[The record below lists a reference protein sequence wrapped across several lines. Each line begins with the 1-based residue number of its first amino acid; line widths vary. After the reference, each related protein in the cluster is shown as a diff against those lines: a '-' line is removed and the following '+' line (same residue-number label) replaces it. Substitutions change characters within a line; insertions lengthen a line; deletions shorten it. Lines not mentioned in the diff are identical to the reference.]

1 MSMQYKD
8 EAAGAPEV
16 KAAIEGFQRTF
27 EEFKAANDKRI
38 DEIKKGMA
46 DVLTEEK
53 VGKIND
59 SLTAQQKAID
69 ELIKKMAI
77 RTGGDEKKTGRTE
90 HQKAFEAFLRK
101 GDSAGLDTVLS
112 ASPELK
118 ALSVGSNPD
127 GGYLA
132 PVQLDTEIMRIAE
145 TVSAMRSVAQVITI
159 GGQAYKKL
167 INRGGAASG
176 WVGETE
182 TRAETATPTL
192 SQMDF
197 PAMEVYARPFTTQQA
212 LDDSFINVEQWLAEE
227 VSIEFAAQ
235 EGAAFVSGNG
245 TNRPRGINSYNVV
258 ANASYAWGS
267 VGFVASGA
275 AGAFSTA
282 NAADRLID
290 LMAALRQGYRPGA
303 RWMMNRLVEAEVR
316 KLKDGNGQYLWAPGI
331 AAGAPTSLLG
341 YPVTIDDNMPDIA
354 ANSLS
359 ILFGDFRR
367 AYLIVDRMGVR
378 TLRDPFSNKPFVEF
392 YTTKRVGGGIQNF
405 EAVKAMRF
413 SAS

>member
-1 MSMQYKD
+1 MSIQYKD
-8 EAAGAPEV
+8 ETATPEM
-16 KAAIEGFQRTF
+16 KTAIDVIQRSF

-38 DEIKKGMA
+38 DDIAKGKA

-53 VGKIND
+53 VNKINAD
-59 SLTAQQKAID
+59 LSAQQKAIED
-69 ELIKKMAI
+69 LIKKTAI
-77 RTGGDEKKTGRTE
+77 RAGAEEKKTGRTE
-90 HQKAFEAFLRK
+90 HQKAFDAYMRK
-101 GDSAGLDTVLS
+101 GDAAGVEAIVA

-132 PVQLDTEIMRIAE
+132 PVELDREIMRIAE
-145 TVSAMRSVAQVITI
+145 IVSAMRSVAQVITI

-197 PAMEVYARPFTTQQA
+197 PAMEVYTRPYATQQA

-275 AGAFSTA
+275 PGAFSTA

-303 RWMMNRLVEAEVR
+303 RWMMNRLVDAEIR

-331 AAGAPTSLLG
+331 AAGAPVSLLG

-367 AYLIVDRMGVR
+367 AYLIVDRMGIR

>member
-1 MSMQYKD
+1 MHIQYKD
-8 EAAGAPEV
+8 ETATSEM
-16 KAAIEGFQRTF
+16 KTAIDVIQRSF

-38 DEIKKGMA
+38 DDIAKGKA

-53 VGKIND
+53 VNKINAD
-59 SLTAQQKAID
+59 LSAQQKAIED
-69 ELIKKMAI
+69 LIKKTAI
-77 RTGGDEKKTGRTE
+77 RAGAEDKKTGRTE
-90 HQKAFEAFLRK
+90 HQKAFDAYVRK
-101 GDSAGLDTVLS
+101 GDAAGVEAIVA

-132 PVQLDTEIMRIAE
+132 PVELDREIMRIAE
-145 TVSAMRSVAQVITI
+145 IVSAMRSVAQVITI

-176 WVGETE
+176 WVSETE
-182 TRAETATPTL
+182 TRAETATPTI

-197 PAMEVYARPFTTQQA
+197 PAMEVYTRPYATQQA

-227 VSIEFAAQ
+227 VSIEFTAQ

-245 TNRPRGINSYNVV
+245 TNRPRGINSYPVV

-303 RWMMNRLVEAEVR
+303 RWMMNRLVDAEIR

-331 AAGAPTSLLG
+331 AAGAPVSLLG

-367 AYLIVDRMGVR
+367 AYLIVDRMGIR

>member
-1 MSMQYKD
+1 MSIQYKD
-8 EAAGAPEV
+8 ETATPEM
-16 KAAIEGFQRTF
+16 KTAIDVIQRSF

-38 DEIKKGMA
+38 DDIAKGKA

-53 VGKIND
+53 VNKINAD
-59 SLTAQQKAID
+59 LSAQQKAIED
-69 ELIKKMAI
+69 LIKKTAI
-77 RTGGDEKKTGRTE
+77 RAGAEDKKTGRTE
-90 HQKAFEAFLRK
+90 HQKAFDAYVRK
-101 GDSAGLDTVLS
+101 GDAAGVEAIVA

-132 PVQLDTEIMRIAE
+132 PVELDREIMRIAE

-303 RWMMNRLVEAEVR
+303 RWMMNRLVDAEIR

-331 AAGAPTSLLG
+331 AAGAPVSLLG

-413 SAS
+413 SVS

>member
-1 MSMQYKD
+1 MHIQYKD
-8 EAAGAPEV
+8 ETATPEM
-16 KAAIEGFQRTF
+16 KTAIDVIQRSF

-38 DEIKKGMA
+38 DDIAKGKA

-53 VGKIND
+53 VNKINAD
-59 SLTAQQKAID
+59 LSAQQKAIED
-69 ELIKKMAI
+69 LIKKTAF
-77 RTGGDEKKTGRTE
+77 RAGAEDKKTGRTE
-90 HQKAFEAFLRK
+90 HQKAFDAYVRK
-101 GDSAGLDTVLS
+101 GDAAGVEAIVA

-132 PVQLDTEIMRIAE
+132 PVELDREIMRIAE
-145 TVSAMRSVAQVITI
+145 IVSAMRSVAQVITI

-182 TRAETATPTL
+182 TRAETATPTI

-197 PAMEVYARPFTTQQA
+197 PAMEVYTRPYATQQA

-227 VSIEFAAQ
+227 VSIEFTAQ

-303 RWMMNRLVEAEVR
+303 RWMMNRLVDAEIR

-354 ANSLS
+354 ANTLS

>member
-1 MSMQYKD
+1 MHIQYKD
-8 EAAGAPEV
+8 ETATSEM
-16 KAAIEGFQRTF
+16 KTAIDVIQRSF

-38 DEIKKGMA
+38 DDIAKGKA

-53 VGKIND
+53 VNKINAD
-59 SLTAQQKAID
+59 LSAQQKAIED
-69 ELIKKMAI
+69 LIKKTAI
-77 RTGGDEKKTGRTE
+77 RAGAEEKKTGRTE
-90 HQKAFEAFLRK
+90 HQKAFDAYMRK
-101 GDSAGLDTVLS
+101 GDAAGVEAIVA

-132 PVQLDTEIMRIAE
+132 PVELDREIMRIAE
-145 TVSAMRSVAQVITI
+145 IVSAMRSVAQVITI

-182 TRAETATPTL
+182 TRAETATPTI

-197 PAMEVYARPFTTQQA
+197 PAMEVYTRPYATQQA

-227 VSIEFAAQ
+227 VSIEFTAQ

-245 TNRPRGINSYNVV
+245 TNRPRGINSYPVV

-303 RWMMNRLVEAEVR
+303 RWMMNRLVDAEIR

-331 AAGAPTSLLG
+331 AAGAPVSLLG

-367 AYLIVDRMGVR
+367 AYLIVDRMGIR

>member
-1 MSMQYKD
+1 MHIQYKD
-8 EAAGAPEV
+8 ETATSEM
-16 KAAIEGFQRTF
+16 KTAIDVIQRSF

-38 DEIKKGMA
+38 DDIAKGKA

-53 VGKIND
+53 VNKINAD
-59 SLTAQQKAID
+59 LSAQQKAIED
-69 ELIKKMAI
+69 LIKKTAI
-77 RTGGDEKKTGRTE
+77 RAGAEDKKTGRTE
-90 HQKAFEAFLRK
+90 HQKAFDAYVRK
-101 GDSAGLDTVLS
+101 GDAAGVEAIVA

-132 PVQLDTEIMRIAE
+132 PVELDREIMRIAE
-145 TVSAMRSVAQVITI
+145 IVSAMRSVAQVITI

-182 TRAETATPTL
+182 TRAETATPTI

-197 PAMEVYARPFTTQQA
+197 PAMEVYTRPYATQQA

-227 VSIEFAAQ
+227 VSIEFTAQ

-245 TNRPRGINSYNVV
+245 TNRPRGINSYPVV

-303 RWMMNRLVEAEVR
+303 RWMMNRLVDAEIR

-331 AAGAPTSLLG
+331 AAGAPVSLLG

-367 AYLIVDRMGVR
+367 AYLIVDRMGIR

>member
-1 MSMQYKD
+1 
-8 EAAGAPEV
+8 V
-16 KAAIEGFQRTF
+16 FQRSF

-38 DEIKKGMA
+38 DEIKKGLS
-46 DVLTEEK
+46 DVVTEEK
-53 VGKIND
+53 VNKINEN
-59 SLTAQQKAID
+59 LTAQQKAID
-69 ELIKKMAI
+69 DLIKKMAV
-77 RTGGDEKKTGRTE
+77 RTGPEDKKTGRTE

-101 GDSAGLDTVLS
+101 GDSSGVEAIVA

-132 PVQLDTEIMRIAE
+132 PVELDREIARIAE
-145 TVSAMRSVAQVITI
+145 TVSAMRSVAQVMTI
-159 GGQAYKKL
+159 GGTAYKKL
-167 INRGGAASG
+167 INRGGAGSG

-182 TRAETATPTL
+182 ARAETSTPTL
-192 SQMDF
+192 SQLDF

-212 LDDSFINVEQWLAEE
+212 LDDGFINVEQWLAEE
-227 VSIEFAAQ
+227 VSIEFTAQ
-235 EGAAFVSGNG
+235 EGAAFISGTG

-275 AGAFSTA
+275 PGAFAASSP
-282 NAADRLID
+282 ADRLID

-316 KLKDGNGQYLWAPGI
+316 KLKDAYGQYLWAPGI

-341 YPVTIDDNMPDIA
+341 YPVTVDDNMPDLA

-359 ILFGDFRR
+359 ILFGDFKR

-378 TLRDPFSNKPFVEF
+378 TLRDPYSAKPFVEF

-413 SAS
+413 QA